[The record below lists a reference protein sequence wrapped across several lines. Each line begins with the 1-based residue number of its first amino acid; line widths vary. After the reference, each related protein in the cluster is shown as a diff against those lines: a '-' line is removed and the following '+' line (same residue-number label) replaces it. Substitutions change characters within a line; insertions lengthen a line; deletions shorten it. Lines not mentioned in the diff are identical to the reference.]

1 MTQAPQAPTP
11 LPPGVPQAAGT
22 RRPGGLTAL
31 AVLNFVF
38 GGLGIIG
45 LFGTFA
51 LLSAA
56 STIAREVTGGKVSVP
71 GAGAVYLSLFLGL
84 VASALL
90 IVSGVGYLGQKKVT
104 GKLLGNVYAIV
115 AIINVIVGLVMVHSG
130 FGFFAIIGLAYP
142 IVTLALLNTTFA
154 RAFIN

>member
-1 MTQAPQAPTP
+1 MTQVPQAPTP

-22 RRPGGLTAL
+22 RRTGGLTAL

-38 GGLGIIG
+38 GGLGIIA

-56 STIAREVTGGKVSVP
+56 QTITREVTGGKVSLP
-71 GAGAVYLSLFLGL
+71 GVYLSLFLGL
-84 VASALL
+84 ILAALL
-90 IVSGVGYLGQKKVT
+90 IVSGVGYLGQKKVA

-115 AIINVIVGLVMVHSG
+115 AIVNVIIGLVMVHSG

-154 RAFIN
+154 KAFIN

>member
-1 MTQAPQAPTP
+1 MTQAPTP
-11 LPPGVPQAAGT
+11 LPPGVPQASGT

-38 GGLGIIG
+38 GGLGIIA

-56 STIAREVTGGKVSVP
+56 STIVREVTDGKVSVP
-71 GAGAVYLSLFLGL
+71 GAGSVYLSLFLGL
-84 VASALL
+84 VVAALL
-90 IVSGVGYLGQKKVT
+90 IVSGVGYLGQKKVA

-115 AIINVIVGLVMVHSG
+115 AIVNVIIGLVMVHSG

-154 RAFIN
+154 KAFIN

>member
-1 MTQAPQAPTP
+1 MTQAPVP

-38 GGLGIIG
+38 GGLAIIA

-51 LLSAA
+51 LLSVTQ
-56 STIAREVTGGKVSVP
+56 TITHGITDVKVSLP
-71 GAGAVYLSLFLGL
+71 GAYLNLFLGL
-84 VASALL
+84 ILAALL
-90 IVSGVGYLGQKKVT
+90 IVSGVGYLGQKKVA

-115 AIINVIVGLVMVHSG
+115 AIVNVIIGLVMVHSG

-142 IVTLALLNTTFA
+142 IVTLALLNTVFA
-154 RAFIN
+154 KAFIN